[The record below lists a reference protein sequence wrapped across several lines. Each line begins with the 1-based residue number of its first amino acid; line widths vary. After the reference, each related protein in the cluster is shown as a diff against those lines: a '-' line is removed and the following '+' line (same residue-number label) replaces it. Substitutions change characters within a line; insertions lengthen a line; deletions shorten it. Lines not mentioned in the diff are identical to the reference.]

1 VYIDGLRN
9 NLSPLSAAKGL
20 TPRDAAWQHSYI
32 TNHREFFPRQMT
44 TTFIHLPTQRL
55 FAPASC
61 FAQGTTRMADKVWP
75 LSGRTTE

>member
-1 VYIDGLRN
+1 
-9 NLSPLSAAKGL
+9 
-20 TPRDAAWQHSYI
+20 
-32 TNHREFFPRQMT
+32 MM

-61 FAQGTTRMADKVWP
+61 FAQGTTRMADKVRP